1 MLILMGAVV
10 SDVAKGLVAKLALPV
25 VDWTMSV
32 RETLGVLARPEG
44 VPVKDMPMMMIVCL
58 IAPLYTT
65 TCYERT

>member
-1 MLILMGAVV
+1 MGAVV

-44 VPVKDMPMMMIVCL
+44 VPVKDMMLMIVCL

-65 TCYERT
+65 CCYERT